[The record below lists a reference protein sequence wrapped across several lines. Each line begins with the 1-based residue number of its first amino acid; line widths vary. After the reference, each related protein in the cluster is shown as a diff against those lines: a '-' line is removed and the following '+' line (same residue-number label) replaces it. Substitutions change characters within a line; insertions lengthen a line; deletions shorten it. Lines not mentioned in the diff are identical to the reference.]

1 MDRRAAHHKADEAPH
16 KRALVEIA
24 QEPGAR
30 MTFSDLA
37 YYLFTIFNGLRL
49 VSYLPQIYKIA
60 HDANGASAIS
70 YSTWFLWTA
79 ANGST
84 AVYSFSNLGDIT
96 MGLVNGFN
104 ALCCA
109 VVVALTAFKHRQ
121 FHSQVRQG

>member
-1 MDRRAAHHKADEAPH
+1 M
-16 KRALVEIA
+16 
-24 QEPGAR
+24 
-30 MTFSDLA
+30 MFSDVA
-37 YYLFTIFNGLRL
+37 YYLFTFFNALRI

-84 AVYSFSNLGDIT
+84 AVYSFSNLGDISLALT
-96 MGLVNGFN
+96 NGFN

-109 VVVALTAFKHRQ
+109 VVVALTAFKHRRC
-121 FHSQVRQG
+121 HSGMRSGCEN